1 MTNFSGLALS
11 RIEMKNVKGG
21 WVTYDCVCSGRV
33 GAWTGT
39 YKNAQGASNALG
51 TYCGGVGSCGLRKK

>member
-39 YKNAQGASNALG
+39 YKNAQGASNAQIG
-51 TYCGGVGSCGLRKK
+51 RAHV